1 MSDAGSGQPLLSEVT
16 GSFHYQELIESRL
29 GQPIATDLFNADA
42 DRLSSS
48 PGARLAAARNAAG
61 WTVEQIA
68 AQLKITRHQILAI
81 EADDY
86 SALPAPAIV
95 RGFVRAYAKLLKMD
109 SAPLLEL
116 MPDVHGKKK
125 TPSAKGGKSCTIAD
139 TGKRS
144 DKSAG
149 MAPPTTA
156 LFIYAL
162 CVLGLVLAVVM
173 HR

>member
-29 GQPIATDLFNADA
+29 GQPIATDIFNADA
-42 DRLSSS
+42 ERLSSS
-48 PGARLAAARNAAG
+48 PGARLAAARNASG
-61 WTVEQIA
+61 WTVDQVA
-68 AQLKITRHQILAI
+68 TQLKITRHQILAI

-86 SALPAPAIV
+86 DVLPAPAIV
-95 RGFVRAYAKLLKMD
+95 RGFVRAYAKLLKLD

-125 TPSAKGGKSCTIAD
+125 LPSAKGSKAWASAD
-139 TGKRS
+139 SGKRS
-144 DKSAG
+144 ATNAG
-149 MAPPTTA
+149 IAPPTTA

-173 HR
+173 YK

>member
-29 GQPIATDLFNADA
+29 GQPIATDVFNADA
-42 DRLSSS
+42 ERLSSS
-48 PGARLAAARNAAG
+48 PGARLAAARNASG
-61 WTVEQIA
+61 WTVDQVA
-68 AQLKITRHQILAI
+68 TQLKITRHQILAI

-86 SALPAPAIV
+86 NALPAPAIV
-95 RGFVRAYAKLLKMD
+95 RGFVRAYAKLLKLD

-125 TPSAKGGKSCTIAD
+125 MPTAKGSKARASTESAK
-139 TGKRS
+139 RS
-144 DKSAG
+144 STNAG

-162 CVLGLVLAVVM
+162 CVVGLVLAVVM
-173 HR
+173 YK